1 MQLFSD
7 LETQNTPSQGRNILA
22 KDLEGEIMKIVSSQ
36 EEKEIQNQPY
46 LKVLTQDL
54 EVLLD
59 NL

>member
-1 MQLFSD
+1 LQLFSD